1 MQNKQKE
8 KIRMCVVCRA
18 QSDKKTLLRIVKNKE
33 GQIFVDNSGKANGR
47 GAYVCKSKECFEKL
61 KKQKGLNRAF
71 KCEVPQEVYDMIGE
85 EIEKN

>member
-47 GAYVCKSKECFEKL
+47 GAYVCKNKECFEKL

>member
-1 MQNKQKE
+1 
-8 KIRMCVVCRA
+8 MCVVCRA

>member
-18 QSDKKTLLRIVKNKE
+18 QSDKKTVKNKE